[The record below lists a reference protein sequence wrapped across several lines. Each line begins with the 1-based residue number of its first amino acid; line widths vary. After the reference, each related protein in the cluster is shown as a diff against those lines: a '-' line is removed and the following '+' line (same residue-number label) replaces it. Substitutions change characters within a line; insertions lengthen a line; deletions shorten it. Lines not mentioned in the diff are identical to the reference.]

1 MTTRM
6 FALVVALLALLAVT
20 GCGLAAGPSDAEKWF
35 AEPDAQE
42 LAIAVARGDRAAI
55 ARLVDTGAD
64 PDAAGVEDLT
74 LLQFSILASSVD
86 GMAGLLDAGADPDK
100 VGRGG
105 VAPLSN
111 AAFDGGL
118 PFVELLLS
126 SGADPDVRERVTG
139 STPLKHACLQR
150 DVPVF
155 TALLDAGADPDA
167 ADANS
172 DAVIHTCARV
182 NAGDLLLLLLQRG
195 ADPEART
202 SAGASFQEYYF
213 SYPRNVLNEGSVA
226 ERAAII
232 AWLEDHDIP
241 VVPEAYR

>member
-6 FALVVALLALLAVT
+6 LRLLVALLALLAIT
-20 GCGLAAGPSDAEKWF
+20 GCGLNAAPSGAEKWF
-35 AEPDAQE
+35 PAPDVHE
-42 LAIAVARGDRAAI
+42 LAVAVARGDRAAI
-55 ARLVDTGAD
+55 ATLVETGAD
-64 PDAAGVEDLT
+64 PDSAGVEEIT
-74 LLQFSILASSVD
+74 LLQFSILTSSVD
-86 GMAGLLDAGADPDK
+86 GMAGLLEAGADPDK

-118 PFVELLLS
+118 PFVELLLQ
-126 SGADPDVRERVTG
+126 SGADPDARATVTG
-139 STPLKHACLQR
+139 STPLKNACLQR

-167 ADANS
+167 ADSNS

-182 NAGDLLLLLLQRG
+182 NAGDLVLLLLQRG

-202 SAGASFQEYYF
+202 SAGASFQDYYF
-213 SYPRNVLNEGSVA
+213 SYPKNVLNETSVA
-226 ERAAII
+226 QRVAII
-232 AWLEDHDIP
+232 QWLEDHDIP